1 MDDIPFLP
9 LLTLLCSPWL
19 VQASIRYYG
28 LLKSMGDTLDS
39 SAEIDVSA
47 MLLIQKDYEE
57 TPRISKDHDDD
68 IFVAVVDAKKKK
80 GVMGT

>member
-1 MDDIPFLP
+1 
-9 LLTLLCSPWL
+9 
-19 VQASIRYYG
+19 
-28 LLKSMGDTLDS
+28 MGDTLDS

-57 TPRISKDHDDD
+57 TPRISKDHHDDD